1 MFHFNFHKEWVD
13 IALAVHALC
22 SVIVATTP
30 TPKDDAILNKVY
42 KIFEIAALTVGKA
55 KDK

>member
-22 SVIVATTP
+22 SVIVAATP

-42 KIFEIAALTVGKA
+42 KIFEIVSLTVGKA

>member
-1 MFHFNFHKEWVD
+1 MFHFNFHKEWID

-22 SVIVATTP
+22 SVIVAATP
-30 TPKDDAILNKVY
+30 TPKDDVIIDKLY
-42 KIFEIAALTVGKA
+42 KIFEILSLTVGKA